1 MEMSTLSPLVPI
13 ILTAIF
19 SVLAGYYVGKTAGL
33 RAAERAY
40 RLAEKVTGQQE
51 KDRNAQEKPK
61 VVESGSEEDWESE
74 DEDDDAEVADIK
86 KFEDSDEPCKMGK
99 IAAQCGHATL
109 MCFKSSQKLAPHLI
123 HNWEKFGQAKIA
135 LQAKGGED
143 ELVMLQAQAMSL
155 GVVAKIVHDA
165 GLTQIVAG
173 SATVLGIGPAPVS
186 VVNQIT
192 GHLKLL

>member
-86 KFEDSDEPCKMGK
+86 KFEDSDEPCKMVESPPF
-99 IAAQCGHATL
+99 L
-109 MCFKSSQKLAPHLI
+109 
-123 HNWEKFGQAKIA
+123 
-135 LQAKGGED
+135 
-143 ELVMLQAQAMSL
+143 SL
-155 GVVAKIVHDA
+155 FLSLFLFQLDG
-165 GLTQIVAG
+165 
-173 SATVLGIGPAPVS
+173 
-186 VVNQIT
+186 
-192 GHLKLL
+192 